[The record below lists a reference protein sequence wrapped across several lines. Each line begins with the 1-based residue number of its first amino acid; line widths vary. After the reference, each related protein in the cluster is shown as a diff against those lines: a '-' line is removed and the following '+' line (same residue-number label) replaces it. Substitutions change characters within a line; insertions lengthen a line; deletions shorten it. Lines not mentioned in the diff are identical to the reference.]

1 MREFLLRGIRGFGFD
16 VSHCL
21 IHPGLRTVMPRRMG
35 ALSEKADMSGAFT
48 VELSAGQEACRPQ
61 QRQQR
66 KLEEVLLRAVSK
78 RYWEYLI
85 EAPSKDHSLSK
96 IT

>member
-16 VSHCL
+16 VSHQCL

-35 ALSEKADMSGAFT
+35 ALSEKLTCLGHFCMWNFQ
-48 VELSAGQEACRPQ
+48 LGQEACRPQ

-85 EAPSKDHSLSK
+85 EAPLKGS
-96 IT
+96 